1 MYRLY
6 GKDRRNIYELIT
18 IVQEYEQAE
27 EIVFND
33 TKYVDIL
40 VIKRE
45 HNTDEI
51 MELQKPKVK
60 TLTKNFK

>member
-6 GKDRRNIYELIT
+6 GKDRKNNYELIT
-18 IVQEYEQAE
+18 IVQSYEEAE
-27 EIVFND
+27 QIVLND
-33 TKYVDIL
+33 TRYINIL

-51 MELQKPKVK
+51 ISIEKPKVK